1 MKIKSIEIEWED
13 GQRTVFTSPLLG
25 RIELDASE
33 VKPHCG
39 TCNGTGYIA
48 AAETCCGCSLGG
60 ALRRLMD
67 RKPRGLDT
75 LQV

>member
-33 VKPHCG
+33 VKPIEP
-39 TCNGTGYIA
+39 TA
-48 AAETCCGCSLGG
+48 SEAPE
-60 ALRRLMD
+60 RRE
-67 RKPRGLDT
+67 GE
-75 LQV
+75 